1 MMTRKKT
8 PARDRT
14 REAVLNFLRNDG
26 DWIDLHALRRE
37 VWGTGD
43 GQTPRLIYFVNRL
56 LEEGEIESRGGLD
69 AGRTFM
75 VRAIAAPAVQPKETA

>member
-14 REAVLNFLRNDG
+14 REAVLNFLRAYG
-26 DWIDLHALRRE
+26 GWIDIHTLRRE

-43 GQTPRLIYFVNRL
+43 GQTPRLIHFVNRL
-56 LEEGEIESRGGLD
+56 LEEGQIESRGGLD
-69 AGRTFM
+69 VGRTFM
-75 VRAIAAPAVQPKETA
+75 VRAIAVPAVQPKETA